1 MSKNKYIKE
10 LQREFPDMVFIDPT
24 DKPVPVI
31 HAMQDMS
38 EQQWEYVLNV
48 IRNVKAKSNEK
59 TVNPDF
65 FEKTAEEKAE
75 QNALGIDTDKFQFIF
90 VQDEYQ
96 ELFNGPCE
104 SLSADALENNLI
116 QEIMERGRRFS
127 KTIRPFTF
135 YHADERPRGLMQHQ
149 DIGMLAGHEQ
159 SMFSNEAILKFLE
172 NHEWDLNK
180 GYWIPKKHTQK
191 IGLGKDKKKADY
203 KNKAYRNNA
212 KKAKPSSILL
222 GLIRNNNKH
231 GDDQL

>member
-1 MSKNKYIKE
+1 MSNNKYIKE
-10 LQREFPDMVFIDPT
+10 LQREFPDMVFIYPT

-127 KTIRPFTF
+127 KTIRPLTF
-135 YHADERPRGLMQHQ
+135 YHTDDRPRGLMQHQ
-149 DIGMLAGHEQ
+149 NIGMLVMDGKGENFGSACKPTPLAGLMNVMPPMQ
-159 SMFSNEAILKFLE
+159 SKSK
-172 NHEWDLNK
+172 
-180 GYWIPKKHTQK
+180 YKK
-191 IGLGKDKKKADY
+191 DRY
-203 KNKAYRNNA
+203 KNKFYENKELKGA
-212 KKAKPSSILL
+212 PSAILL
-222 GLIRNNNKH
+222 GLIRNNNK
-231 GDDQL
+231 